1 MHTPTDV
8 HPIFTEITSMEG
20 LAYDWIGKNIYW
32 TDNIRNSLEVVRYNG
47 QHRKVLNDD
56 MFDRPQGIAVDPKR
70 GWVLRIKLLLI
81 TCCVEFS
88 LEKNF
93 AKPSYLE
100 RIFTNNCS
108 KDRHILCAIF
118 YTGQTFNFFA
128 NESRWQN

>member
-56 MFDRPQGIAVDPKR
+56 ILDRPRGIAVDPKR
-70 GWVLRIKLLLI
+70 GWVL
-81 TCCVEFS
+81 
-88 LEKNF
+88 
-93 AKPSYLE
+93 
-100 RIFTNNCS
+100 
-108 KDRHILCAIF
+108 
-118 YTGQTFNFFA
+118 
-128 NESRWQN
+128 